1 MAILKMKSGEP
12 VVKYVARARD
22 LYRDLVAAGVE
33 MKPQDLGWQVL
44 VGLPSAFATLRTI
57 LSASE
62 TMLTVEEMLPKL
74 VVHEQMLEGAGKEED
89 SEVSTAVAYAA
100 GNKGLSGKSHEKKG
114 SSGPRGEGHGV
125 KKDLKCFKCLKMGHV
140 MKDCRGKIT
149 CLTCG
154 TSGHRARDCG
164 KAKKEKE
171 GAEKVAFT
179 ATKGLTMEGW
189 VLDSGSTEHLTG
201 DRSLFTTYEPFGGAG
216 EIITFGNQGELWAEG
231 VGMVDVRIHEG

>member
-1 MAILKMKSGEP
+1 MGDFKINFEKLNEGNYNEWGVQMKALLITKGLWPGVTDPGNAANVELTAKALAYITLAVEKHLLGQVAACANAKVAWDELEKTYKSKNNARKLSLRQEMAILKMKSGEP

-33 MKPQDLGWQVL
+33 MKPEDLGWQVL

-100 GNKGLSGKSHEKKG
+100 GNKAL
-114 SSGPRGEGHGV
+114 
-125 KKDLKCFKCLKMGHV
+125 
-140 MKDCRGKIT
+140 
-149 CLTCG
+149 
-154 TSGHRARDCG
+154 
-164 KAKKEKE
+164 
-171 GAEKVAFT
+171 
-179 ATKGLTMEGW
+179 
-189 VLDSGSTEHLTG
+189 VLE
-201 DRSLFTTYEPFGGAG
+201 
-216 EIITFGNQGELWAEG
+216 
-231 VGMVDVRIHEG
+231 